1 MRKRRVRHYKNTR
14 SKWYIGLALVLVLA
28 LFVLSITAVILFW
41 PEKNPAG
48 NSDSIPVFSET
59 DGKDTPADAEA
70 VYPASLLEL
79 LERNPETEEF
89 VLAYPTDHKKKWEVD
104 LSEYKNSKTVP
115 LFLQWDKRWG
125 YIEYGSDMAGLTG
138 CGPVCLSM
146 VAYYYIRS
154 NDVAPDKMI
163 EFAKKNGYCVKG
175 KGSAWTL
182 ISEGAKKLGLGVEE
196 LPLDSSTIF
205 NLLEKGIP
213 IVCVMGP
220 GIFTSTGHFIVLT
233 GIRNGK
239 ILLNDPNSRKN
250 SEKEWSLYEF
260 KDQIKNLWAI
270 RAF

>member
-1 MRKRRVRHYKNTR
+1 MRKKRVRHYKNTY
-14 SKWYIGLALVLVLA
+14 SSFYISLALVLVL
-28 LFVLSITAVILFW
+28 VLLILSVTAVILFL
-41 PEKNPAG
+41 PKE
-48 NSDSIPVFSET
+48 NSTGIPGSIPVLSEIDEGEAPT
-59 DGKDTPADAEA
+59 DAAI
-70 VYPASLLEL
+70 YPASLLEL

-163 EFAKKNGYCVKG
+163 EFAKNNGYCVKG

-205 NLLEKGIP
+205 NLLDKGIP

-220 GIFTSTGHFIVLT
+220 GVFTSTGHFIVLT
-233 GIRNGK
+233 GTKNGK
-239 ILLNDPNSRKN
+239 ITLNDPNSRKN

-270 RAF
+270 RAC